1 MDPGSVDPATKLAY
15 VLPTMQL
22 GLRQSTSQSGEIPL
36 SVSGDKPLS
45 LPQTPYPNI
54 FVVGDAADAFGA
66 IKAGHEAHAQ
76 SSLAAQNIIRLVE
89 SEGDTSPVLERYEPS
104 PPGIKVSMG
113 IVSTESHIP
122 LE

>member
-22 GLRQSTSQSGEIPL
+22 GLRPSTSQSREVPP

-76 SSLAAQNIIRLVE
+76 SSLAAQNIIRLVR
-89 SEGDTSPVLERYEPS
+89 SEGDTPPVLERYEPS

-113 IVSTESHIP
+113 IVRIVFRIL